1 MLYVHRPEK
10 PMIAIGRAKI
20 DQSVE
25 RGHNSMAKSMEF
37 NLRCTNPLIH
47 WLLGDWNEILDK

>member
-25 RGHNSMAKSMEF
+25 RGHNSMAKSIEF
-37 NLRCTNPLIH
+37 NLHCT
-47 WLLGDWNEILDK
+47 GSCETRMKF